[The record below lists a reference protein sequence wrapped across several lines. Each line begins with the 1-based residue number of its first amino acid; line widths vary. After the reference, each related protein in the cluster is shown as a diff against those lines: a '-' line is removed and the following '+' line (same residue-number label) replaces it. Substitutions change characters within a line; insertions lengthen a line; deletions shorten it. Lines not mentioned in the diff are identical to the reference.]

1 MEHQCGL
8 FIKSAGIFGIIS
20 IRYHKI
26 VTSKRSMTLQLQV
39 ITCIVSQGYA
49 LILQLRFSNTTT
61 TKAKVV
67 IL

>member
-1 MEHQCGL
+1 MEHQCGV

-61 TKAKVV
+61 TKAEVV